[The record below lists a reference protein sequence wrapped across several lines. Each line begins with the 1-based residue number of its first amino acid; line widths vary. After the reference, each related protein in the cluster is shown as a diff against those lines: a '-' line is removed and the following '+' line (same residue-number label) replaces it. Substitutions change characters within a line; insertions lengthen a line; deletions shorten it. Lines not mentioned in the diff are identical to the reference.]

1 MCIFSVL
8 PEIAGNFIIYFQWG
22 ILFVVL
28 NVFSAGLYHPEDKCS
43 RVENCKG
50 TYRSKDSCMF
60 FVTEKNAFSFG
71 F

>member
-1 MCIFSVL
+1 MYLQCPSRTSWNLHNLLSV
-8 PEIAGNFIIYFQWG
+8 G

-28 NVFSAGLYHPEDKCS
+28 NVFSASLCHPEDKCS

-50 TYRSKDSCMF
+50 TSGSKDSCMF